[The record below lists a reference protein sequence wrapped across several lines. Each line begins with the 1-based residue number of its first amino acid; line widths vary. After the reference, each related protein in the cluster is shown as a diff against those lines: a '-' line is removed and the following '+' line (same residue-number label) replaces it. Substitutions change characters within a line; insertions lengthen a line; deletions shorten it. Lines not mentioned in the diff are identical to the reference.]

1 MTIIENT
8 TINGE
13 SCKVVITDVATM
25 AEAIDTIRALAI
37 LAAAE
42 IANQSLSVIQKHHL
56 EVTECHAVIKYP
68 CGDSLE
74 YIIMDESGAPIG
86 TM

>member
-1 MTIIENT
+1 MNVIENT

-13 SCKVVITDVATM
+13 SFKVVITDVSTM

-42 IANQSLSVIQKHHL
+42 IANRSLSVIQKHYL
-56 EVTECHAVIKYP
+56 EVSECYALIKYP

>member
-1 MTIIENT
+1 MNIIENT

-42 IANQSLSVIQKHHL
+42 IANRSLSVIQKHYL
-56 EVTECHAVIKYP
+56 
-68 CGDSLE
+68 
-74 YIIMDESGAPIG
+74 
-86 TM
+86 

>member
-1 MTIIENT
+1 MNVIEHII
-8 TINGE
+8 INGE
-13 SCKVVITDVATM
+13 SYKVIVTDVATI

-42 IANQSLSVIQKHHL
+42 IANQSLSAIQKHHL
-56 EVTECHAVIKYP
+56 EVTEYHALIKYP